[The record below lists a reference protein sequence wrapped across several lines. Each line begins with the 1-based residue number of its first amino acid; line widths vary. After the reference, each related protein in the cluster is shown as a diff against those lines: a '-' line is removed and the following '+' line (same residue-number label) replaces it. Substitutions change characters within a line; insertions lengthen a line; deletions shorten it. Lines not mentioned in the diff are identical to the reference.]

1 MSFFHTL
8 WLVISNFFRYF
19 QRVTINDPENHIIV
33 ITGCD
38 SGFGLMSV
46 YRLLKQGYYMVPLCL
61 TEKGVSELQAYAKAN
76 GFNRCLVMR
85 CDVTKEED
93 VKKVHDKVE
102 SLLKSDGKLKLWA
115 VVNNAGIAPSGVTDW
130 MAVDAFRRTFEVN
143 FFAIVIITKMFLH
156 LLKKTKYSR
165 VINICSMAGHGA
177 FPGGAAYCGSKHALE
192 GFTKCLRLEL
202 IKWNVYMTNINP
214 GFMKTPFIDI
224 ALEAAYRDYEKA
236 PKEITSQYPKKNID
250 ILHDQIKAV
259 EEDPVK
265 VVDCIVDNITYAA
278 PPMNNLPGWQAKA
291 IIWIFWLLPGP
302 LKWLY
307 ELAAVYGPGYGPYEE
322 AVKQFQG

>member
-1 MSFFHTL
+1 MSFFQTL

-46 YRLLKQGYYMVPLCL
+46 HRLLKQGYYMVPLCL

-115 VVNNAGIAPSGVTDW
+115 VVNNAGIAPSGLTDW
-130 MAVDAFRRTFEVN
+130 ATVESFRRTFEVN
-143 FFAIVIITKMFLH
+143 FFAIVTITKLFLH

-177 FPGGAAYCGSKHALE
+177 FPGGAAYCGK
-192 GFTKCLRLEL
+192 R
-202 IKWNVYMTNINP
+202 
-214 GFMKTPFIDI
+214 
-224 ALEAAYRDYEKA
+224 
-236 PKEITSQYPKKNID
+236 
-250 ILHDQIKAV
+250 
-259 EEDPVK
+259 
-265 VVDCIVDNITYAA
+265 
-278 PPMNNLPGWQAKA
+278 
-291 IIWIFWLLPGP
+291 
-302 LKWLY
+302 
-307 ELAAVYGPGYGPYEE
+307 
-322 AVKQFQG
+322 